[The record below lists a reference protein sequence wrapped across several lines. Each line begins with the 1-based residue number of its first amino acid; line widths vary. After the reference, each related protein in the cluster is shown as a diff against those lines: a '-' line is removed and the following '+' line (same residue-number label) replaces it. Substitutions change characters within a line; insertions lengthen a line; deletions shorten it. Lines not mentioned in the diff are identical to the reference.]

1 MNEASD
7 PTVVERNTEPPE
19 QGRIGDMTDALVLV
33 HSPVPQPG
41 VRHVGTIAPALNE
54 LGYRVATATM
64 ATGDPVPSPER
75 CPLIVIMGAA
85 ESANDDSV
93 PWLAAELAY
102 VRRALDS
109 GTPVLGICF
118 GGQLLARALGAT
130 VGRAPRPERGFVTL
144 GSADPA
150 VLPAGTWMEF
160 HYDAFTLPPGAV
172 ELARNDV
179 GVQAFRH
186 GPHLGL
192 QFHPE
197 ITPDVFASW
206 VAAWPP
212 KARAAIGAQLDLPG
226 LTDEIARRAE
236 ASASACR
243 DLVARFCA
251 WSARSAPPAV
261 RG

>member
-1 MNEASD
+1 
-7 PTVVERNTEPPE
+7 
-19 QGRIGDMTDALVLV
+19 MTQALVLV
-33 HSPVPQPG
+33 HSLAAASG
-41 VRHVGTIAPALNE
+41 VRRVGTIFPALRE
-54 LGYRVATATM
+54 QGFAVTVATLVAG
-64 ATGDPVPSPER
+64 GDPVPEPDG
-75 CPLIVIMGAA
+75 LGVLVIMGAA
-85 ESANDDSV
+85 ESAYDDTV

-118 GGQLLARALGAT
+118 GGQVLARALGAT

-160 HYDAFTLPPGAV
+160 HYDAFTLPPGAA
-172 ELARNDV
+172 ELARNEV
-179 GVQAFRH
+179 GVQAFSH

-206 VAAWPP
+206 VATWPP

-226 LTDEIARRAE
+226 LTAEIARRAD

-251 WSARSAPPAV
+251 WSASAPPTV

>member
-1 MNEASD
+1 
-7 PTVVERNTEPPE
+7 
-19 QGRIGDMTDALVLV
+19 MTRALVLV
-33 HSPVPQPG
+33 HSPLAESEAS
-41 VRHVGTIAPALNE
+41 HVGEIAPALRE
-54 LGYRVATATM
+54 QGFAVTVGTLVAG
-64 ATGDPVPSPER
+64 GDPVPEPDR
-75 CPLIVIMGAA
+75 LGVLVVMGAA
-85 ESANDDSV
+85 ESASDDSV

-109 GTPVLGICF
+109 GTPVLGVCF
-118 GGQLLARALGAT
+118 GGQLLARVLGAT
-130 VGRAPRPERGFVTL
+130 IARAPRPERGFVTL

-179 GVQAFRH
+179 GVQAFSH

-212 KARAAIGAQLDLPG
+212 KARAAIEAQLDLPA
-226 LTDEIARRAE
+226 LTAEIARRAE
-236 ASASACR
+236 ASAAACR

-251 WSARSAPPAV
+251 RSVTRLA
-261 RG
+261 

>member
-1 MNEASD
+1 
-7 PTVVERNTEPPE
+7 
-19 QGRIGDMTDALVLV
+19 MTHALVLV
-33 HSPVPQPG
+33 HSLAAASG
-41 VRHVGTIAPALNE
+41 TRRVGTISPALRE
-54 LGYRVATATM
+54 QGFTVTVGTLVAG
-64 ATGDPVPSPER
+64 GDPVPEPDG
-75 CPLIVIMGAA
+75 LGVLVIMGAA
-85 ESANDDSV
+85 ESAYDDTV

-118 GGQLLARALGAT
+118 GGQLLARVLGAT

-172 ELARNDV
+172 ELARNDA

-186 GPHLGL
+186 GPRLGL

-212 KARAAIGAQLDLPG
+212 KARAAIEAQLDLPA
-226 LTDEIARRAE
+226 LTAEISRRAE
-236 ASASACR
+236 TSANACR

-251 WSARSAPPAV
+251 WSAETAPRAV
-261 RG
+261 PPRHA